1 VLSRS
6 FIALYVSVFVATM
19 GISMVSPLLP
29 VYAKELGAS
38 GVWLGLTFSIFAIV
52 QTIFGPFAG
61 RLSDRYGR
69 KPFIMAG
76 LIIYMISALGYLT
89 AQSFFQVIA
98 FRAFSGLGTSLIFS
112 VAQAYLGDLTPPGH
126 EGRWSGAFATAN
138 VIGFGTGP
146 LFAGVFRQVFGFHS
160 VFIAMAVLMALSATI
175 VGMWLPKR
183 PRRAG
188 PTGTHVVATA
198 PTVGFRNALSNRL
211 VVALTIHMALISLA
225 VGSSLSFLAL
235 RLDND
240 LHIRPIPI
248 GLAFA
253 SQDITGGLT
262 QPFFGRLADRG
273 RRRLLVAAGLGFYG
287 TFVLM
292 LSVAHTFPTIVLLLF
307 LMGGSNGLSQVSA
320 GALQIV
326 AGRRV
331 GMGTLLGLTSAG
343 NGIGIVVGSVVGGLL
358 VDQFSISAAFVF
370 SGLVILFGVAVFLT
384 LTRGVDTS
392 GGASLMPVEA
402 IPRAGSA

>member
-1 VLSRS
+1 
-6 FIALYVSVFVATM
+6 M

-61 RLSDRYGR
+61 QLSDRYGR
-69 KPFIMAG
+69 KPFIIAG
-76 LIIYMISALGYLT
+76 LLIYMISALGYLT
-89 AQSFFQVIA
+89 AQTFFQVIA

-146 LFAGVFRQVFGFHS
+146 LFAGVFRQLLGFHS
-160 VFIAMAVLMALSATI
+160 VFVAMAVLMAVSAAI
-175 VGMWLPKR
+175 VAMWLPMR
-183 PRRAG
+183 PRR
-188 PTGTHVVATA
+188 TGASGSYVVAVA
-198 PTVGFRNALSNRL
+198 PSVGFRKALSERL
-211 VVALTIHMALISLA
+211 VVALTIHVALISLA
-225 VGSSLSFLAL
+225 AGSSLSFLAL
-235 RLDND
+235 RLDNS
-240 LHIRPIPI
+240 LHIKPIPI

-273 RRRLLVAAGLGFYG
+273 RRKLLVALGLGFYG
-287 TFVLM
+287 MFVM
-292 LSVAHTFPTIVLLLF
+292 ALSIAHTFPLIIMLLF
-307 LMGGSNGLSQVSA
+307 LMGGSNGLSQVAA
-320 GALQIV
+320 GSLQIV

-370 SGLVILFGVAVFLT
+370 SGLVILLGVAIFLM
-384 LTRGVDTS
+384 LTHGVDTS
-392 GGASLMPVEA
+392 GRGTLAPVETV
-402 IPRAGSA
+402 PRSGSA